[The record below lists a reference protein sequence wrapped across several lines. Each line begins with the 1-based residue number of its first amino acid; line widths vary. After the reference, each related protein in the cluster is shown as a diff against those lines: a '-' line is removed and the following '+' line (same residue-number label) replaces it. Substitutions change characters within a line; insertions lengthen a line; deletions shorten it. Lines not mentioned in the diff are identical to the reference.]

1 MESFSAYR
9 GLSKKELDVK
19 QSSGKGL
26 GKSDGVRREEVLA
39 FLSGERH
46 RTGFLEEQDVIRL
59 GAAQEIPGEVL
70 EQLAEEEAEVAAWI
84 QAERAKA
91 SMESTGKSR
100 PSSEDSGERP
110 DFDGG
115 EGASSSSS
123 RRGKRRRG
131 HRRSQRRHESSPDM
145 EIPSTIVE
153 EASGDDDEPPEKR
166 SRGEETIDDGML
178 FPFLFPFLFFHESFC
193 FDLLL
198 SFFWQKMMV

>member
-1 MESFSAYR
+1 MISYPELPTLRTAGFTKWFVESFSAYR

-19 QSSGKGL
+19 QSFGKGL

-39 FLSGERH
+39 FLSGEKH
-46 RTGFLEEQDVIRL
+46 ITGFLEDQDVIRS

-115 EGASSSSS
+115 AGTSSNSSHRS
-123 RRGKRRRG
+123 KRRRG
-131 HRRSQRRHESSPDM
+131 QRRSQRRHENSPDL
-145 EIPSTIVE
+145 EIPSIIVK

-166 SRGEETIDDGML
+166 SQGEI
-178 FPFLFPFLFFHESFC
+178 SVV
-193 FDLLL
+193 
-198 SFFWQKMMV
+198 MV